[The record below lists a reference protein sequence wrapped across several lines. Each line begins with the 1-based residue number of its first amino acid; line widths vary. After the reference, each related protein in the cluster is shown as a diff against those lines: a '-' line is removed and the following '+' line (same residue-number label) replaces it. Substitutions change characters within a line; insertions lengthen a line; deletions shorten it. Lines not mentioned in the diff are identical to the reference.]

1 MVFTALLAL
10 ATNIVLV
17 GGAMA
22 LDAVSEDTNP
32 LLDVLAPN
40 LFRAMLVAAV
50 TTITAVI
57 IALMASFAW
66 GLMVAVEQEILIV
79 VVSRGSPLILAMALA
94 AVSGDSL
101 VDRVRR

>member
-1 MVFTALLAL
+1 MVFTPLLAL

-22 LDAVSEDTNP
+22 LDTVSEVANS

-40 LFRAMLVAAV
+40 LFGVMLMAAV
-50 TTITAVI
+50 TAIATVI
-57 IALMASFAW
+57 IALMASGAG

-79 VVSRGSPLILAMALA
+79 VVGRGSPLILAMALG
-94 AVSGDSL
+94 AVAGCGL
-101 VDRVRR
+101 GQ